1 MMVMI
6 KVVKMMVMRMI
17 IKVVKMMVMRMM
29 IKVVCEDDG
38 DEDHAVPISS

>member
-1 MMVMI
+1 MMVM
-6 KVVKMMVMRMI
+6 

-29 IKVVCEDDG
+29 IKVVCEVDG

>member
-1 MMVMI
+1 MMVM
-6 KVVKMMVMRMI
+6 

-38 DEDHAVPISS
+38 DEDKGGV